1 MIYYFLPTRA
11 LIWNANKDHLLVK
24 IFFMDFK
31 RKEKDLAPIGIK
43 NLDLIHYST
52 IIHLSSINIRPLSL

>member
-1 MIYYFLPTRA
+1 MIYYFLPARA

-24 IFFMDFK
+24 IFLWIFSY
-31 RKEKDLAPIGIK
+31 LAPIGIK